1 MITEALFNLLFGAAD
16 LLLGFLPEFEWTGNT
31 AVWEYLRSFIS
42 MIAYLLPWQHITAI
56 VSLLVALG
64 VFRIWISI
72 IRTVESMI
80 PFAG

>member
-1 MITEALFNLLFGAAD
+1 MITEALLTILFGAAD
-16 LLLGFLPEFEWTGNT
+16 LFLGLLPDFEWTANT
-31 AVWEYLRSFIS
+31 GVWEYLRSFIS

-56 VSLLVALG
+56 VSLLIAIG

-72 IRTVESMI
+72 IRTIKGLI